1 MTDRANDILTDYEGI
16 CGQVSDV
23 LKVLD
28 LAAQEYSKE
37 TTSAIINTSCH
48 ALNYL
53 IADHTKITQKYREKA

>member
-28 LAAQEYSKE
+28 LAAQEYSKK

-53 IADHTKITQKYREKA
+53 IADHTKITHKYREKA